1 MEKLAAREAERLSPV
16 WAEPAEPGGSEGP
29 QDVHIKEMFIENNFI
44 KKRSEAK
51 IRYESRGCGQER
63 KELVEPLGNC
73 S

>member
-1 MEKLAAREAERLSPV
+1 MQKLAAQGAEGLSPA
-16 WAEPAEPGGSEGP
+16 WAEPAEPAGSQGP
-29 QDVHIKEMFIENNFI
+29 QDVHTKEVLVEKDFG

-51 IRYESRGCGQER
+51 IRYKSRGCGQER